1 MDAPDSGR
9 AVKGQIAAD
18 QRFQGNGR
26 RRQGGMGVPQLA
38 AGIQRFA
45 EDGRFDQK
53 AAVRLGIPVMGPGHF
68 GEALMK
74 RVSCQARANI
84 AC

>member
-1 MDAPDSGR
+1 
-9 AVKGQIAAD
+9 
-18 QRFQGNGR
+18 
-26 RRQGGMGVPQLA
+26 MGVPQLA